1 MSLWQT
7 LEGLT
12 EKMCELLHTSLVVQK
27 MQGGQK
33 PCGNWQLFGS
43 GTCWGREKPRP
54 LGGGAGFLGPRPGV
68 APRFQRSLVAPRACA
83 VAAFVQPRLGPAG
96 GRVAPIA
103 IVAPP
108 LVTRLDA

>member
-1 MSLWQT
+1 MSLCWT
-7 LEGLT
+7 LD
-12 EKMCELLHTSLVVQK
+12 ELLHTSLVVQK

-33 PCGNWQLFGS
+33 PCGSWQLFGS

-54 LGGGAGFLGPRPGV
+54 LAGGAEMLGPRPS
-68 APRFQRSLVAPRACA
+68 ARPRVPRSFVVPRACA
-83 VAAFVQPRLGPAG
+83 VAAFVQPRFGTAS

-103 IVAPP
+103 IVDPP